1 MTFFDSCRQ
10 CQVTRSA
17 FKLDRYVFD
26 TKSIMQIVLSLI
38 DQRIIDLPS
47 GLIGRLFA
55 VESIEQTN
63 GVGSESAP
71 LTFMPSASESLGL
84 GILAICINVSLMI
97 IKIGVG
103 VVGNSY
109 ALVAD
114 GIESASDIFS
124 SVITWAGFR
133 LSLRPADED
142 HPYGHGKID
151 ALTGMF
157 SGGCLF
163 LAAAFIAYQSIIEIR
178 TPHHSP
184 AWFTLPVLIAVI
196 VVKELLSRRVFAV
209 ANTLDSNALKGDA
222 WHHRSDAVTSGAA
235 AIGITIALI
244 GGKGWEMADDWGAL
258 AACSVIVTNAFRIV
272 RASVYDATDRA
283 VSPQLRES
291 ICTAAANQPRVRRI
305 EKCLIRKSGTGLFV
319 ELHVEVDPS
328 LTIRDGHRIGHQVKA
343 ALISGNSRIQDV
355 IVHLEPAD
363 CGRG

>member
-1 MTFFDSCRQ
+1 
-10 CQVTRSA
+10 
-17 FKLDRYVFD
+17 
-26 TKSIMQIVLSLI
+26 MQ
-38 DQRIIDLPS
+38 QR
-47 GLIGRLFA
+47 
-55 VESIEQTN
+55 VES
-63 GVGSESAP
+63 AL

-133 LSLRPADED
+133 WSLKPADED

-157 SGGCLF
+157 SGGALF
-163 LAAAFIAYQSIIEIR
+163 AAAAFIAYQSILEIR

-184 AWFTLPVLIAVI
+184 AWFTLPVLIGVI
-196 VVKELLSRRVFAV
+196 VVKELLSRRVFA
-209 ANTLDSNALKGDA
+209 AADTFDSNALKGDA
-222 WHHRSDAVTSGAA
+222 WHHRSDAITSAAA

-258 AACSVIVTNAFRIV
+258 AACSVIVTNAFLILQR
-272 RASVYDATDRA
+272 SVCDATDRA
-283 VSPQLRES
+283 PSRLLVDS
-291 ICTAAANQPRVRRI
+291 IRAAAANQPGVQRI
-305 EKCLIRKSGTGLFV
+305 EKCLVRKSGTNLFV

-328 LTIRDGHRIGHQVKA
+328 VTIREGHAMGHQVKA
-343 ALISGNSRIQDV
+343 ALIAAN
-355 IVHLEPAD
+355 P
-363 CGRG
+363 

>member
-1 MTFFDSCRQ
+1 
-10 CQVTRSA
+10 
-17 FKLDRYVFD
+17 VFD

-63 GVGSESAP
+63 GGGSESAP

-363 CGRG
+363 SGRG

>member
-38 DQRIIDLPS
+38 DQRIVDLPS

-209 ANTLDSNALKGDA
+209 ANTLDSNALK
-222 WHHRSDAVTSGAA
+222 
-235 AIGITIALI
+235 
-244 GGKGWEMADDWGAL
+244 
-258 AACSVIVTNAFRIV
+258 
-272 RASVYDATDRA
+272 
-283 VSPQLRES
+283 
-291 ICTAAANQPRVRRI
+291 RR
-305 EKCLIRKSGTGLFV
+305 CVAPPF
-319 ELHVEVDPS
+319 
-328 LTIRDGHRIGHQVKA
+328 
-343 ALISGNSRIQDV
+343 
-355 IVHLEPAD
+355 
-363 CGRG
+363 